1 MIVVAGKVT
10 VKPDA
15 RADAI
20 AAARRMAEAT
30 RAEAGCISY
39 GFYEDVGD
47 PNTILI
53 FEEWEDDTA
62 LQHHFATPHMA
73 AFAAEIPRFVAGATA
88 IKRYVVESVSSM

>member
-15 RADAI
+15 RADAV
-20 AAARRMAEAT
+20 AAAQRMADAT
-30 RAEAGCISY
+30 RAEPGCISY
-39 GFYEDVGD
+39 GFYADVGD

-53 FEEWEDDTA
+53 FEEWADEAA
-62 LQHHFATPHMA
+62 LQRHFATPHMA
-73 AFAAEIPRFVAGATA
+73 AFAAEIPRFVAGASA